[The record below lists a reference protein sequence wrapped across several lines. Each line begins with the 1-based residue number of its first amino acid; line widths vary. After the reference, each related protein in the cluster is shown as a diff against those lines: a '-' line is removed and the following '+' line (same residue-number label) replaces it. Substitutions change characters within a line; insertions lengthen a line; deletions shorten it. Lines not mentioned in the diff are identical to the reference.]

1 MHFPKNKM
9 RSILLAQFFLM
20 KKSISQFLI
29 FRNHEYDLFLYIVKN
44 KTYLHRDLNNTVVV
58 LFYAQK

>member
-20 KKSISQFLI
+20 KKSISQFESLGTMNTI
-29 FRNHEYDLFLYIVKN
+29 YSYI
-44 KTYLHRDLNNTVVV
+44 L
-58 LFYAQK
+58 